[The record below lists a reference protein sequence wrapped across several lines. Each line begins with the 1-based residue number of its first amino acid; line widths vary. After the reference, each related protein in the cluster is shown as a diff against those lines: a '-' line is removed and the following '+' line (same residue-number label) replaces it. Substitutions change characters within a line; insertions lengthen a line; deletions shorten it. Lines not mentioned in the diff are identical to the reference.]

1 MYKKIILLLLFVRSI
16 VLCFSQTIDYQLTK
30 DSSLKSLTD
39 SPKEFKKGQKFNK
52 YTPEQRKEILDKYFA
67 RKGSSRSLAKEYNI
81 SHKTIETWIRASQ
94 QDIPLG
100 YQKKGRPKEENI
112 DYKERY
118 EIIKKLFI
126 S

>member
-1 MYKKIILLLLFVRSI
+1 MA
-16 VLCFSQTIDYQLTK
+16 
-30 DSSLKSLTD
+30 
-39 SPKEFKKGQKFNK
+39 KKGQKFNK
-52 YTPEQRKEILDKYFA
+52 YTPEQRNEILDKYFA
-67 RKGSSRSLAKEYNI
+67 GKGSSRSLAKEYNI

-118 EIIKKLFI
+118 EILKKFQAFI
-126 S
+126 FIYNNRFV